1 MHKSTITMK
10 DKKKEE
16 NGPVS
21 LEQNDE
27 YALTRK
33 RWNLS
38 KEEKRIPN
46 END

>member
-1 MHKSTITMK
+1 M
-10 DKKKEE
+10 EE

-33 RWNLS
+33 RRNPS
-38 KEEKRIPN
+38 KEEKKIP
-46 END
+46 ERG